1 MESEEKLSSF
11 KSRIIEGVKRFVPS
25 ALGLLVLFILLRVYE
40 IVFIWNQLFFQDIQF
55 LTILSGLLYDLIFFL
70 QVSALLFIIYLLVF
84 LIKPR
89 AALIAFRILSTII
102 IFIYLLLILYFSK
115 SAIPLGADLFGYS
128 VSEITQ
134 TVGSAGGFNFVY
146 LVIFLLFIGLI
157 QGVLVLFNKIKLPKG
172 ILSFFYVLLII
183 SVLSSGILAP
193 NSRNFSNTSEYSLVV
208 NKLQFF
214 VSKSYEYFFAEDFE
228 IPVSNFYYG
237 VDTSNTGFKYVNK
250 NYPFLH
256 EENSPDVLGNFFN
269 VSDKK
274 PNFIFLVTESLG
286 KAYSGPGAYLGSF
299 TPFLDSLAAHSLY
312 WDNFLSCGGR
322 TFAFPPSIF
331 GSLPYAEKGFLELGN
346 KMPLHFTII
355 KFLEKHGY
363 TGRFFYGG
371 DSHFDNMDI
380 FFKKQGVS
388 QIIDMKNFGRGYKKM
403 PASASGFTWGYGDKE
418 LFKKYLDVIGNDH
431 STNRIDVAL
440 TLSIHSPFIVE
451 KMSNYRKKFNR
462 ILSEL
467 NLSPDIIARD
477 KSYKDKLTCVLY
489 TDDAYRYF
497 FNEYKKR
504 PDFNNTIFIITGD
517 HRMPE
522 IPISTQIDRFHV
534 PFIIYSPMLKK
545 TAKFSSISSQ
555 FDIAPTILAFL
566 NKNYGMKIPT
576 ETTFIGSGL
585 DTTRQFGN
593 RHSYPLMRNKN
604 ELVDYLYHDYFLS
617 DKTLFQI
624 DDTMDLIP
632 VDDKTLKDK
641 IINLFDEFK
650 QRNAAMLKTKKLIP
664 PE

>member
-440 TLSIHSPFIVE
+440 TLSIHSPFLVE

-566 NKNYGMKIPT
+566 NKYYGMKIPT